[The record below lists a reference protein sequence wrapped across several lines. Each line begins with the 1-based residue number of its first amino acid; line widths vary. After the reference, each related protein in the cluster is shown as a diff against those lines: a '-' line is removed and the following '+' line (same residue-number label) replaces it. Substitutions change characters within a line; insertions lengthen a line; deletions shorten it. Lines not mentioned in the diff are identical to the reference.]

1 MRSSSKQPK
10 IQYNFS
16 GEWDDVSSFLRKYS
30 TENVLKEINKVSID
44 LFFNKND
51 SNFKATKRV
60 EFPLYGKRSG
70 IPQKQEAIIMAWAL
84 VDLAYYIIKTSNDY
98 RGKSIEF
105 EQELYMLQ
113 IVVDTY
119 KEREES
125 IFLDTNKE
133 EMSTDF
139 FMYIWGFAGE
149 QFKFQNPKIVFD
161 NFSRDLY
168 MLFELNDSSKFDTES
183 VIQKEIGVSWE
194 KVITYLM
201 MAWYGF
207 TQSCTMKELI
217 EKITWSDL
225 YIKDEFEQVIK
236 RYTTNYAEIRESD
249 LGRQLLYAKP
259 FVNTQKGEIVSISPY
274 LNFFLC
280 EHSVLWLIRD
290 YFNKQDSQDFT
301 NYFGNLFEK
310 YFSEIL
316 NFCLRENEFERI
328 EETGKDERADW
339 KLIIGEYKFLVE
351 QKSTIMRLSAKQQ
364 QTDIIAIKD
373 FAKRTVIKAMSQ
385 LKNTENKFNDGKY
398 IKIILLYEDYLNSA
412 LLDEIA
418 NMPECKVDNDNYFWI
433 VTIEEIEMLLFLAMN
448 DRKLFNEIIAEKI
461 VREVS
466 HSIAGKSIIQ
476 LLNESGIRKNEYI
489 KQEKFLKYSNI
500 MQNKVRGFLH

>member
-1 MRSSSKQPK
+1 M
-10 IQYNFS
+10 
-16 GEWDDVSSFLRKYS
+16 
-30 TENVLKEINKVSID
+30 
-44 LFFNKND
+44 FFNKND

-207 TQSCTMKELI
+207 TQSSTMKELI

-225 YIKDEFEQVIK
+225 YIKDEFENRILS
-236 RYTTNYAEIRESD
+236 T
-249 LGRQLLYAKP
+249 
-259 FVNTQKGEIVSISPY
+259 NTQGIAISG
-274 LNFFLC
+274 
-280 EHSVLWLIRD
+280 S
-290 YFNKQDSQDFT
+290 
-301 NYFGNLFEK
+301 
-310 YFSEIL
+310 
-316 NFCLRENEFERI
+316 
-328 EETGKDERADW
+328 
-339 KLIIGEYKFLVE
+339 
-351 QKSTIMRLSAKQQ
+351 LSAY
-364 QTDIIAIKD
+364 
-373 FAKRTVIKAMSQ
+373 
-385 LKNTENKFNDGKY
+385 NENKFYAIDGK
-398 IKIILLYEDYLNSA
+398 A
-412 LLDEIA
+412 LKACDKLAAFFEAGISISYGVSNAELKNGFKGVLSSFEKLSNVEGVDFLQI
-418 NMPECKVDNDNYFWI
+418 CKDFKEHFGVN
-433 VTIEEIEMLLFLAMN
+433 L
-448 DRKLFNEIIAEKI
+448 
-461 VREVS
+461 
-466 HSIAGKSIIQ
+466 
-476 LLNESGIRKNEYI
+476 
-489 KQEKFLKYSNI
+489 
-500 MQNKVRGFLH
+500 